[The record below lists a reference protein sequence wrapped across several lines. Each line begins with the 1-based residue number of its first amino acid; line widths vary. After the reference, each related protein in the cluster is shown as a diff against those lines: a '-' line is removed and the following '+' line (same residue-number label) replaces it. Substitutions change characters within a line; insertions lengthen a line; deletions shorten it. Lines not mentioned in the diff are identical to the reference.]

1 MLAVAIATGFP
12 AHGREPGLAPS
23 WSVLDSGRSH
33 WHTVHSFQGD
43 EGWLLCGKDAVWSV
57 TESGA
62 VRRIVRSRADGGV
75 LRQPASVGVG
85 PRSLLVYDRETMNVV
100 EADRKTG
107 EPIRVTLSLSL
118 GGAPYTGSAWNGRRW
133 ILSGYL
139 KGGPSKALLE
149 IQAREPGSW
158 EYVGGSGITPEE
170 RGLTG
175 SLLPLGSV
183 AAGPGGKTLVSFL
196 ALGRAIVV
204 DDRGEELL
212 SLNLP
217 IDGKRAL
224 APEQVK
230 APPTTADE
238 YRAVFRGRS
247 VPVGAGWMGDDPCV
261 LIADLAIGEGA
272 LRWCRFSSRTGELL
286 SETTLGLPSRDPGD
300 WFYGAASTRGAVTTV
315 AVLARPWNASDQT
328 VARLSGFRIS
338 AARAR
343 TARR

>member
-1 MLAVAIATGFP
+1 ML
-12 AHGREPGLAPS
+12 
-23 WSVLDSGRSH
+23 
-33 WHTVHSFQGD
+33 
-43 EGWLLCGKDAVWSV
+43 K
-57 TESGA
+57 
-62 VRRIVRSRADGGV
+62 
-75 LRQPASVGVG
+75 QPASVGVG

-107 EPIRVTLSLSL
+107 GAIRATLSLRL

-149 IQAREPGSW
+149 IQAREPGTW
-158 EYVGGSGITPEE
+158 ELVGGSGITPEE

-175 SLLPLGSV
+175 FLLPLGSV

-212 SLNLP
+212 SLVLP
-217 IDGKRAL
+217 IDAKRAL
-224 APEQVK
+224 APEQVNG
-230 APPTTADE
+230 PPTTADA
-238 YRAVFRGRS
+238 YRSVFRAKS
-247 VPVGAGWMGDDPCV
+247 IPVGGGWMGDDPCV
-261 LIADLAIGEGA
+261 LIADLGIGDGA

-300 WFYGAASTRGAVTTV
+300 WFYGAASTRGEVTTV
-315 AVLARPWNASDQT
+315 AVLARPWDAPEKV
-328 VARLSGFRIS
+328 VARLHGFQIPP
-338 AARAR
+338 ARLR
-343 TARR
+343 GRRR